1 MWREWY
7 RLTVASNGWTH
18 MLLDVTGQMRYCC
31 RRSRCFLISDTFWH
45 PRVRFFFFS
54 LAFFVLHEIPTG
66 SEKYPLLSCTSKKHY
81 HMLFRNAPASRQKV
95 QQTKEPY
102 EKRSYVISNT
112 ACSGFPEV
120 SIRSICSEDAICQ
133 ILGHDYLNET
143 SGHIEARKIKIDV
156 ELWNDWN
163 SKFLLFKH
171 YVNYYMHIILVFIF
185 RNLIINTSKIIVI
198 SFFFGESGFF
208 KSEIIRNKSN

>member
-1 MWREWY
+1 MSPDRCDIAVVEAGVSWSPTLFDTHEC
-7 RLTVASNGWTH
+7 ASFFSHLPFSFYMKFPQDPRNIPSFRARPRNIITCSFETRQ
-18 MLLDVTGQMRYCC
+18 LLA
-31 RRSRCFLISDTFWH
+31 RRSNKPRNHTKNDLTWFLT
-45 PRVRFFFFS
+45 PPVP
-54 LAFFVLHEIPTG
+54 AFRKFLYDPFVP
-66 SEKYPLLSCTSKKHY
+66 K
-81 HMLFRNAPASRQKV
+81 M
-95 QQTKEPY
+95 PY
-102 EKRSYVISNT
+102 VK
-112 ACSGFPEV
+112 F
-120 SIRSICSEDAICQ
+120 
-133 ILGHDYLNET
+133 LGHDHLNET

-198 SFFFGESGFF
+198 SFLFGESGFF